1 MKKSR
6 ITYWGVAL
14 MLVAVAVTTSC
25 SDDKDFGGKMD
36 EVTTISSIT
45 IAPTEYD
52 VDKNTICLLRNTELQ
67 LSCSIEPENVT
78 DNTVLWTSSDETIA
92 TVSQDGKLVTKDKC
106 GSTVISVMPGVGFGA
121 SSATPT
127 RLVKVIERVIE
138 VENIELSVVGNAGNS
153 IELFAGDQRQLVMT
167 VLPENHTYSKY
178 KWTSDKP
185 DIATVDEQGY
195 VKTISAG
202 TAKIS
207 VTSLDGGNAS
217 GEFTFTVKP
226 AIAIEGITFV
236 NTEKL
241 QDLAYGQEID
251 LASFCKLE
259 PENATFGLIS
269 WSSDN
274 ENVATVKENG
284 TLSISRITGSGN
296 AIKLT
301 ASTPN
306 GIHVTLDI
314 NVTAGHFF
322 YSFENDI
329 IPCQL
334 NSSHKGSYLSDGTK
348 TRIELGNQGNGNWRQ
363 DFQVV
368 NSTHNPKL
376 YLTPQTHKYFA
387 YKSLRPYKEGTNDR
401 GSGVIKYDLG
411 AGGEAGNYRNTSN
424 PYSIFNVESGK
435 IEDKANEKFG
445 EPNIYVIDLSVNDAI
460 KGAPIIVN
468 SSGVAEMTLFSIW
481 VPDVKDDGTT
491 KWYDMY
497 WMGTFKSE
505 EELAE
510 FIKEYN

>member
-1 MKKSR
+1 MRRNR
-6 ITYWGVAL
+6 IIYWEGAL
-14 MLVAVAVTTSC
+14 MLVAAMAMTSC
-25 SDDKDFGGKMD
+25 DDDKDFGGKM
-36 EVTTISSIT
+36 EGLTTISSIS

-52 VDKNTICLLRNTELQ
+52 VDKNTICVLRNTELQ
-67 LSCSIEPENVT
+67 LSCTVEPEEAT
-78 DNTVLWTSSDETIA
+78 DKTVLWTSSDESIA

-106 GSTVISVMPGVGFGA
+106 GSAVISVTPVIGFGPA
-121 SSATPT
+121 AATPS
-127 RLVKVIERVIE
+127 RVVKVIERVIE
-138 VENIELSVVGNAGNS
+138 VETINLAIADNEGSS
-153 IELFAGDQRQLVMT
+153 IELYAGDQRQLLMT
-167 VLPENHTYSKY
+167 VLPEDHTYSKY

-185 DIATVDEQGY
+185 DVASVDNQGY
-195 VKTISAG
+195 VRTLSAG
-202 TAKIS
+202 TAKIT
-207 VTSLDGGNAS
+207 VTSLDGGNAV
-217 GEFTFTVKP
+217 GEFTFTIKP
-226 AIAIEGITFV
+226 SIAIEGITFV

-241 QDLAYGQEID
+241 QDLAYGQE
-251 LASFCKLE
+251 LNLVSYCKLE
-259 PENATFGLIS
+259 PEDATFGLIT
-269 WSSDN
+269 WSSSN

-284 TLSISRITGSGN
+284 VLSISKTTGSGD
-296 AIKLT
+296 AIQLT

-306 GIHVTLDI
+306 GINVTLDI
-314 NVTAGHFF
+314 NVTAGRFF

-329 IPCQL
+329 LPCQL
-334 NSSHKGSYLSDGTK
+334 NAGHRGSYTSDGTK
-348 TRIELGNQGNGNWRQ
+348 TRIQLGDQNNGNWRQ

-368 NSTHNPKL
+368 NSAYNPKL

-387 YKSLRPYKEGTNDR
+387 YKSLRPYKEGMNIK

-411 AGGEAGNYRNTSN
+411 AGGAAGNYKNTSN
-424 PYSIFNVESGK
+424 PYSVFNVESGK

-468 SSGVAEMTLFSIW
+468 SSGIAEMTLFSIW

-510 FIKEYN
+510 FIKSYK

>member
-14 MLVAVAVTTSC
+14 MLVTTMVTTSC
-25 SDDKDFGGKMD
+25 SDDKDFGEKMD

-78 DNTVLWTSSDETIA
+78 DNTVFWTSSDETIA
-92 TVSQDGKLVTKDKC
+92 TVSQDGKLITKDKC
-106 GSTVISVMPGVGFGA
+106 GSTVISVTPGVGFGA
-121 SSATPT
+121 SQATPT

-138 VENIELSVVGNAGNS
+138 VEDIELSVAGNEGNS
-153 IELFAGDQRQLVMT
+153 IELFAGDQRQLLMA

-178 KWTSDKP
+178 KWSSDKP

-217 GEFTFTVKP
+217 GEFTFVVKP

-241 QDLAYGQEID
+241 QNLAYGQEIN
-251 LASFCKLE
+251 LASYCKLE
-259 PENATFGLIS
+259 PENATFGLIT
-269 WSSDN
+269 WSSNN
-274 ENVATVKENG
+274 ESVATVKENG
-284 TLSISRITGSGN
+284 VLSISRTTGSGDV
-296 AIKLT
+296 IQLT

-306 GIHVTLDI
+306 GINVTLDI
-314 NVTAGHFF
+314 SVTAGHFF

-329 IPCQL
+329 VPCQL
-334 NSSHKGSYLSDGTK
+334 NAGHKGSYSSDGTK
-348 TRIELGNQGNGNWRQ
+348 TRIQLGNQGNGNWRQ

-368 NSTHNPKL
+368 NSANPKL
-376 YLTPQTHKYFA
+376 YLTPQTYKYFA
-387 YKSLRPYKEGTNDR
+387 YKSLRPYKEGTNVR

-411 AGGEAGNYRNTSN
+411 AGGSAGNYRETSN

-460 KGAPIIVN
+460 KGAPIITDP
-468 SSGVAEMTLFSIW
+468 SGIAEMTLFSIW

-510 FIKEYN
+510 FINSYN

>member
-1 MKKSR
+1 M
-6 ITYWGVAL
+6 
-14 MLVAVAVTTSC
+14 
-25 SDDKDFGGKMD
+25 
-36 EVTTISSIT
+36 
-45 IAPTEYD
+45 
-52 VDKNTICLLRNTELQ
+52 
-67 LSCSIEPENVT
+67 
-78 DNTVLWTSSDETIA
+78 
-92 TVSQDGKLVTKDKC
+92 
-106 GSTVISVMPGVGFGA
+106 
-121 SSATPT
+121 
-127 RLVKVIERVIE
+127 
-138 VENIELSVVGNAGNS
+138 
-153 IELFAGDQRQLVMT
+153 
-167 VLPENHTYSKY
+167 
-178 KWTSDKP
+178 
-185 DIATVDEQGY
+185 
-195 VKTISAG
+195 
-202 TAKIS
+202 
-207 VTSLDGGNAS
+207 DGGNAS
-217 GEFTFTVKP
+217 GEFTFVVKP

-284 TLSISRITGSGN
+284 TLSINRITGSGN

-306 GIHVTLDI
+306 GINVTLDI

-329 IPCQL
+329 VPCQL
-334 NSSHKGSYLSDGTK
+334 NAGHKGSYSSDGTK
-348 TRIELGNQGNGNWRQ
+348 TRIQLGNQGNGNWRQ

-368 NSTHNPKL
+368 NSANPKL
-376 YLTPQTHKYFA
+376 YLTPQTYKYFA
-387 YKSLRPYKEGTNDR
+387 YKSLRPYKEGTNVS

-411 AGGEAGNYRNTSN
+411 AGGSAGNYRNTSN

-460 KGAPIIVN
+460 KGAPIITDP
-468 SSGVAEMTLFSIW
+468 SGIAEMTLFSIW

>member
-14 MLVAVAVTTSC
+14 MLVTTMVTTSC
-25 SDDKDFGGKMD
+25 SDGKDFGEKMD

-92 TVSQDGKLVTKDKC
+92 TVSQDGKLITKDKC
-106 GSTVISVMPGVGFGA
+106 GSTVISVTPGVGFGA
-121 SSATPT
+121 SQATPT

-138 VENIELSVVGNAGNS
+138 VEDIELSVAGNEGNS
-153 IELFAGDQRQLVMT
+153 IELFAGDQRQLLMA

-178 KWTSDKP
+178 KWSSDKP

-217 GEFTFTVKP
+217 GEFTFVVKP

-241 QDLAYGQEID
+241 QNLAYGQEIN
-251 LASFCKLE
+251 LASYCKLE
-259 PENATFGLIS
+259 PENATFGLIT
-269 WSSDN
+269 WSSNN
-274 ENVATVKENG
+274 ESVATVKENG
-284 TLSISRITGSGN
+284 VLSISRTTGSGDV
-296 AIKLT
+296 IQLT

-306 GIHVTLDI
+306 GINVTLDI
-314 NVTAGHFF
+314 NITAGHFF

-329 IPCQL
+329 VPCQL
-334 NSSHKGSYLSDGTK
+334 NAGHKGSYSSDGTK
-348 TRIELGNQGNGNWRQ
+348 TRIQLGNQGNGNWRQ

-368 NSTHNPKL
+368 NSANPKL
-376 YLTPQTHKYFA
+376 YLTPQTYKYFA
-387 YKSLRPYKEGTNDR
+387 YKSLRPYKEGTNVR

-411 AGGEAGNYRNTSN
+411 AGGSAGNYRNTSN

-460 KGAPIIVN
+460 KGAPIITDP
-468 SSGVAEMTLFSIW
+468 SGIAEMTLFSIW

-510 FIKEYN
+510 FINSYN

>member
-1 MKKSR
+1 
-6 ITYWGVAL
+6 
-14 MLVAVAVTTSC
+14 MLVTTMVTTSC

-92 TVSQDGKLVTKDKC
+92 TVSQDGKLITKDKC
-106 GSTVISVMPGVGFGA
+106 GSTVISVTPGVGFGG
-121 SSATPT
+121 SQATPT

-138 VENIELSVVGNAGNS
+138 VENIELSVAGNEGNS
-153 IELFAGDQRQLVMT
+153 IELFAGDQRQLLMAVF
-167 VLPENHTYSKY
+167 PENHTYSKY
-178 KWTSDKP
+178 KWSSDKP
-185 DIATVDEQGY
+185 DIATVNEQGY

-217 GEFTFTVKP
+217 GEFTFVVKP

-284 TLSISRITGSGN
+284 TLSINRITGSGN

-306 GIHVTLDI
+306 GINVTLDI

-329 IPCQL
+329 VPCQL
-334 NSSHKGSYLSDGTK
+334 NAGHKGSYSSDGTK
-348 TRIELGNQGNGNWRQ
+348 TRIQLGNQGNGNWRQ

-368 NSTHNPKL
+368 NSANPKL
-376 YLTPQTHKYFA
+376 YLTPQTYKYFA
-387 YKSLRPYKEGTNDR
+387 YKSLRPYKEGTNVS

-411 AGGEAGNYRNTSN
+411 AGGSAGNYRNTSN

-445 EPNIYVIDLSVNDAI
+445 EP
-460 KGAPIIVN
+460 KGAPIITDP
-468 SSGVAEMTLFSIW
+468 SGIAEMTLFSIW

>member
-14 MLVAVAVTTSC
+14 MLVTTMVTTSC

-92 TVSQDGKLVTKDKC
+92 TVSQDGKLITKDKC
-106 GSTVISVMPGVGFGA
+106 GSTVISVTPGVGFGA
-121 SSATPT
+121 SQATPT

-138 VENIELSVVGNAGNS
+138 VENIDLSVAGNEGNS
-153 IELFAGDQRQLVMT
+153 IELFAGDQRQLLMA

-178 KWTSDKP
+178 KWSSDKP

-217 GEFTFTVKP
+217 GEFTFVVKP

-241 QDLAYGQEID
+241 QNLAYGQEIN
-251 LASFCKLE
+251 LASYCKLE
-259 PENATFGLIS
+259 PENATFGLIT
-269 WSSDN
+269 WSSNN

-284 TLSISRITGSGN
+284 VLSISKTTGSGN
-296 AIKLT
+296 VIKLT

-306 GIHVTLDI
+306 GINVTSDI

-329 IPCQL
+329 APCQL
-334 NSSHKGSYLSDGTK
+334 NAGHKGSYSSDGTK
-348 TRIELGNQGNGNWRQ
+348 TTIQLGNQGNGNWRQ

-368 NSTHNPKL
+368 NSANSKL
-376 YLTPQTHKYFA
+376 YLTPQTYKYFA
-387 YKSLRPYKEGTNDR
+387 YKSLRPYKEGTNVR

-411 AGGEAGNYRNTSN
+411 AGGAAGNYRNTSN
-424 PYSIFNVESGK
+424 PYSIFNVETGK

-460 KGAPIIVN
+460 KGAPIITDP
-468 SSGVAEMTLFSIW
+468 SGIAEMTLFSIW

-510 FIKEYN
+510 FINSNN

>member
-1 MKKSR
+1 
-6 ITYWGVAL
+6 
-14 MLVAVAVTTSC
+14 MLVTTMVTTSC

-92 TVSQDGKLVTKDKC
+92 TVSQDGKLITKDKC
-106 GSTVISVMPGVGFGA
+106 GSTVISVTPGVGFGG
-121 SSATPT
+121 SQATPT

-138 VENIELSVVGNAGNS
+138 VENIELSVAGNEGNS
-153 IELFAGDQRQLVMT
+153 IELFAGDQRQLLMAVF
-167 VLPENHTYSKY
+167 PENHTYSKY
-178 KWTSDKP
+178 KWSSDKP
-185 DIATVDEQGY
+185 DIATVNEQGY

-217 GEFTFTVKP
+217 GEFTFVVKP

-284 TLSISRITGSGN
+284 TLSINRITGSGN

-306 GIHVTLDI
+306 GINVTLDI

-329 IPCQL
+329 VPCQL
-334 NSSHKGSYLSDGTK
+334 NAGHKGSYSSDGTK
-348 TRIELGNQGNGNWRQ
+348 TRIQLGNQGNGNWRQ

-368 NSTHNPKL
+368 NSANPKL
-376 YLTPQTHKYFA
+376 YLTPQTYKYFA
-387 YKSLRPYKEGTNDR
+387 YKSLRPYKEGTNVS

-411 AGGEAGNYRNTSN
+411 AGGSAGNYRNTSN
-424 PYSIFNVESGK
+424 PYSIFNV
-435 IEDKANEKFG
+435 
-445 EPNIYVIDLSVNDAI
+445 AI
-460 KGAPIIVN
+460 KGAPIITDP
-468 SSGVAEMTLFSIW
+468 SGIAEMTLFSIW